1 MSQLISTVNQ
11 YLDLTKWINRDNLF
25 SLYDEFTTRFANTT
39 GKRIT
44 IGVAVFLLVT
54 GHTIRRAITPPKH
67 LKHLPYIPF
76 FTFVN
81 NFIIKKLNLKEMHA
95 LTSKVYTEKYNGYLQ
110 LDPQGWTYHTSDPV
124 AIKQILLKGDIF
136 PKSSLDSQRG
146 TYVEQFTGS
155 HNILFSSGHEWLKHR
170 KIVNPAFHKSLP
182 VKLFDESVQD
192 LFDVWE
198 ENYPQNEFTLDVT
211 KYFDRLTLQIIGK
224 AGFGFDFNSIK
235 DENSE
240 WQIVY
245 RNVLENLRNVFFLLF
260 PKLEQNYLW
269 LFPKRQR
276 EFKELHKWR
285 GLLFQVIESK
295 RKELKENKN
304 QDLDESEKDLLTL
317 MLESE
322 LSGEGILSNEELVGD
337 IAVFFAGDHDTTS
350 TATSAAFYY
359 LAANPDIQEKAR
371 QEVISVLYPNG
382 EIKEDISITIEDTKK
397 FVYLNQIIKEVL
409 RIHPPLV
416 FLVSPRKVTQDVDLN
431 GIFLPKGSLVN
442 PNIYDTHHSS
452 NVWHDPETFNPDRW
466 SPNGEAEQLADKGMA
481 WIPFSNG
488 TRTCLGMN
496 FSLLEQRV
504 ILAKF
509 LIKYE
514 WSLPKDSIHHDHLV
528 ALYSVLTTPV
538 NLNIQFKIR

>member
-1 MSQLISTVNQ
+1 M
-11 YLDLTKWINRDNLF
+11 KWINRNNLL
-25 SLYDEFTTRFANTT
+25 SLYDEFTLRFTNTT

-54 GHTIRRAITPPKH
+54 GHTLRRAITPPKH
-67 LKHLPYIPF
+67 LRHLPYVSF
-76 FTFVN
+76 FQYIKN
-81 NFIIKKLNLKEMHA
+81 SIIKKVNLREMHA
-95 LTSKVYTEKYNGYLQ
+95 LTSKAYVEKYNGYLQ

-136 PKSSLDSQRG
+136 PKSTLDTQKG
-146 TYVEQFTGS
+146 TFLEQFAGT
-155 HNILFSSGHEWLKHR
+155 HNILFSNGQEWLKHR
-170 KIVNPAFHKSLP
+170 KLVNPAFHRSFP
-182 VKLFDESVQD
+182 VKLFGESVQD
-192 LFDVWE
+192 LFDTWE
-198 ENYPQNEFTLDVT
+198 KKYPQNEFTLDVT
-211 KYFDRLTLQIIGK
+211 EYFDRLTLQIIGK

-240 WQIVY
+240 WQLVY
-245 RNVLENLRNVFFLLF
+245 RNVLENLRSIFFLLF

-269 LFPKRQR
+269 LFPKRQK
-276 EFKELHKWR
+276 EFQELYKWR
-285 GLLFQVIESK
+285 NLLSQVIENK
-295 RKELKENKN
+295 RKELKENKSE
-304 QDLDESEKDLLTL
+304 DLDDSEKDLLTL

-322 LSGEGILSNEELVGD
+322 LNGEGVLSNEELVGD
-337 IAVFFAGDHDTTS
+337 IAIFFAAGHDTTS

-359 LAANPDIQEKAR
+359 LAKNPDIQEKAR

-382 EIKEDISITIEDTKK
+382 ELKEDISITIEDTKK
-397 FVYLNQIIKEVL
+397 FIYLNQIIKEVL

-431 GIFLPKGSLVN
+431 GVFLPKGSLVN

-452 NVWHDPETFNPDRW
+452 NVWNDPETFDPDRW
-466 SPNGEAEQLADKGMA
+466 SPNGEAEQLASKGMA

-509 LIKYE
+509 LLKYE
-514 WSLPKDSIHHDHLV
+514 WSLPKDSIHHDHLI
-528 ALYSVLTTPV
+528 ALYSALTTPI
-538 NLNIQFKIR
+538 NLNIQFKKRYF